1 MCMRN
6 LLGFEWQLISEQ
18 AFILFDWSECV
29 EKLYLEDGR
38 AVEQVSQE
46 IVEPPGC
53 AGSPR

>member
-6 LLGFEWQLISEQ
+6 ILGFEWQLISEQ

-29 EKLYLEDGR
+29 EKLYLEGGR